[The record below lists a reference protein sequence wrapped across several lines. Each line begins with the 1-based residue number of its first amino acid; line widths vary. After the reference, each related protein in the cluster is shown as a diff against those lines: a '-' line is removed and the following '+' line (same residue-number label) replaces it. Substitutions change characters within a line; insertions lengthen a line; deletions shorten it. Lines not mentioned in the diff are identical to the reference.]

1 MPKSAISF
9 KVPSKLWN
17 AFKTQT
23 DGLFLSRAPFL
34 NYMVKKELPNLSQDL
49 AGLKLSTAAKRYIM
63 GELGRKD
70 LVSVNIEVEPE
81 TADYLRATMKE
92 HNLVRDAFM
101 CRLIVFLRCTDGLL
115 DWLEVP
121 KTTRGSRHGGY
132 LEDIPASPL
141 GAMEAVRDDPF
152 YYVRNHVVGI
162 YKCGVHRVPLMRGAE
177 WAACYLED
185 EDVPSTRAFKKRQK
199 DWDLSFSLLDS
210 PAGVGKPP
218 STRKSGASK

>member
-17 AFKTQT
+17 AFKKQT

-34 NYMVKKELPNLSQDL
+34 NYMVKNELPNLRQDL
-49 AGLKLSTAAKRYIM
+49 VGLKLSTAAKRYIM

-81 TADYLRATMKE
+81 TANLLRATMKE
-92 HNLVRDAFM
+92 HNLVRDAFI

-115 DWLEVP
+115 EWLEVP
-121 KTTRGSRHGGY
+121 KTTRACRHGGY
-132 LEDIPASPL
+132 LEDMPASPL
-141 GAMEAVRDDPF
+141 GAMEAVRDDPL
-152 YYVRNHVVGI
+152 YYVRNHVEDI
-162 YKCGVHRVPLMRGAE
+162 HKCGIHRVPLMRGAE

-185 EDVPSTRAFKKRQK
+185 ELVPSTRAFKKQQR
-199 DWDLSFSLLDS
+199 DWDLSLSLLDS
-210 PAGVGKPP
+210 PANARKPAT
-218 STRKSGASK
+218 TRKSGVPK